1 MYSASIY
8 LSDVFCD
15 DDDDGGG
22 NGDDD
27 DFVMLIHV
35 HNDCKYKIVFWRFL
49 FIWIVSIN

>member
-35 HNDCKYKIVFWRFL
+35 HNDCKYKIVF
-49 FIWIVSIN
+49 